1 MTMPSGPLAGVDLKT
16 EGGRRVR
23 RRLSA
28 GVRQS

>member
-16 EGGRRVR
+16 GGERRVR
-23 RRLSA
+23 RRLAA